1 MLLGKIYRE
10 TYPAGAEVA
19 GAVEPNPKD
28 GVAAGAAV
36 VFGVAAAVPN
46 PPRVGAAAAAGVAAA
61 APRPKPNGAADVAAG
76 VAEAPKRDDVVV
88 VAAVGVKTLVTMSIM
103 VTFFIVLKQ
112 FHTAFRKSRSFR

>member
-1 MLLGKIYRE
+1 MLLGKIFIE

-28 GVAAGAAV
+28 GVAAAAAV

-46 PPRVGAAAAAGVAAA
+46 PPRVGAAAAEGVAAA
-61 APRPKPNGAADVAAG
+61 APRPKPNGAAAG

-103 VTFFIVLKQ
+103 VTFFIVPVLKK
-112 FHTAFRKSRSFR
+112 FHIHYT